1 MARVKNFGDL
11 LASQSS
17 SFVDEK
23 EAEADAAGE
32 VQTPAETAA
41 PVEEEAHPVAE
52 PANEEKPKPA
62 PRTKTSRA
70 KKPAPAPKPAVSED
84 DDEDDDEASGTDEKT
99 VGVPVHLPKR
109 INDRL
114 IAFMAD
120 TNRSHPMVLLDAI
133 EVTYEHLGELIQKKL
148 GIETQ
153 PKTKLFNRS
162 GVRSAVIAEKNTEK
176 HTVQVSKGDRDM
188 LGQIANDLGAPSR
201 TFMIVV
207 AYDAYLPQL
216 PDEN

>member
-11 LASQSS
+11 LASQSA

-23 EAEADAAGE
+23 EAEAGTSGE
-32 VQTPAETAA
+32 EATPVEVAA
-41 PVEEEAHPVAE
+41 PEAEEHPAAE
-52 PANEEKPKPA
+52 PVKDEKPKPA
-62 PRTKTSRA
+62 PRAKTTRA
-70 KKPAPAPKPAVSED
+70 KKPAPAPKPSVSEED
-84 DDEDDDEASGTDEKT
+84 DDEDDDASGSDEKT

-114 IAFMAD
+114 MAFMAD

-133 EVTYEHLGELIQKKL
+133 EVTYDRLGELIQKKL

-153 PKTKLFNRS
+153 PRTKLFNRS